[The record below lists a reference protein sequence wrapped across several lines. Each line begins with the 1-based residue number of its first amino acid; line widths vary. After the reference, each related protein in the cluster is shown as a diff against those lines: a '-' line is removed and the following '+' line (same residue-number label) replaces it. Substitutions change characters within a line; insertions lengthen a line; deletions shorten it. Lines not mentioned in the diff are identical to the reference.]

1 MSHQK
6 AGRSRQGSDPSVR
19 YSFNGLSSSS
29 VWQVEPSWRGP
40 GTASTCGGPRLAGGT
55 AIQSRLQVSISCRN
69 CRGCQSKALTPG
81 LHCTRGGCRTA
92 RERRIYLQKSLQG
105 AMFPM
110 KTVPLA
116 SVPSTCHT
124 DVIPRDAQP
133 SWFQRDRSHMLRTA
147 HRRTKGTWL
156 PDDAESHHSGPGLP
170 VYPWASCRVSRRL
183 WLVTCSQ
190 TQSWLWYEINL
201 AFPP

>member
-1 MSHQK
+1 MHRAQLDLGQK
-6 AGRSRQGSDPSVR
+6 ANNCCYVSSEGGPKSAGLRPLSAVLIQWAVLLLSVTSRT
-19 YSFNGLSSSS
+19 FMK
-29 VWQVEPSWRGP
+29 GP
-40 GTASTCGGPRLAGGT
+40 RHWSTCGGPRLAGGT

-147 HRRTKGTWL
+147 HRRTKGT
-156 PDDAESHHSGPGLP
+156 
-170 VYPWASCRVSRRL
+170 
-183 WLVTCSQ
+183 
-190 TQSWLWYEINL
+190 
-201 AFPP
+201 